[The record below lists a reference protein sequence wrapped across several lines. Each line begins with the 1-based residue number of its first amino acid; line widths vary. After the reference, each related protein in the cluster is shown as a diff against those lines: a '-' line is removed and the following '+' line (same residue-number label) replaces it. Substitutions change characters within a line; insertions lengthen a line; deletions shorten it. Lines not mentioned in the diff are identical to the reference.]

1 MKSTLKQSRSGSL
14 ALALLLG
21 LSAAALPAQAQT
33 AGKKARAAKAAA
45 TQNAPASSSRSGDY
59 IVAIVNS
66 EPVTNHEV
74 NRRAGMLAQQL
85 RANKVAVPDRA
96 TLLRRALNDE
106 ILQKAATFS
115 ARNSGMTVGD
125 EELRQIEANLAR
137 DRKMSVDEFR
147 KRIIAERGITASQYR
162 QSLLDQSLLDQILLE
177 RVRDAR
183 INAEVARISDVE
195 ALQLLRDEQRKTGA
209 TLMAEQSHAR
219 HILLRPAPN
228 LSEQQALARLAA
240 VRASIASGKTDF
252 ASAAR
257 ELSQDGSASAGGDLG
272 WAPAGQFVPE
282 FEQQLDRL
290 KPGQMSQPFMSRFG
304 AHLVQLIERR
314 TEPMNEAQQI
324 AVARA
329 ALRERKAAQALQQWE
344 NEIRNRAYIEM
355 RAEPR

>member
-162 QSLLDQSLLDQILLE
+162 QSLLDQILLE
-177 RVRDAR
+177 NR
-183 INAEVARISDVE
+183 
-195 ALQLLRDEQRKTGA
+195 
-209 TLMAEQSHAR
+209 
-219 HILLRPAPN
+219 
-228 LSEQQALARLAA
+228 
-240 VRASIASGKTDF
+240 
-252 ASAAR
+252 
-257 ELSQDGSASAGGDLG
+257 
-272 WAPAGQFVPE
+272 
-282 FEQQLDRL
+282 
-290 KPGQMSQPFMSRFG
+290 
-304 AHLVQLIERR
+304 
-314 TEPMNEAQQI
+314 
-324 AVARA
+324 
-329 ALRERKAAQALQQWE
+329 RKARPPHCSADFRGVLCLGV
-344 NEIRNRAYIEM
+344 IHGCLL
-355 RAEPR
+355 

>member
-1 MKSTLKQSRSGSL
+1 MTTTLQHSLAQARPGAL

-21 LSAAALPAQAQT
+21 LSAATLPAQAQT
-33 AGKKARAAKAAA
+33 AAKTRSAKA
-45 TQNAPASSSRSGDY
+45 TTKAPVASSRSGDY

-74 NRRAGMLAQQL
+74 NRRAAMLAQQL
-85 RANKVAVPDRA
+85 AANKIPVPDRA

-106 ILQKAATFS
+106 ILQKAATYS
-115 ARNSGMTVGD
+115 ARNSGFRVED
-125 EELRQIEANLAR
+125 EELRQIEANMAR
-137 DRKMSVDEFR
+137 ERKLGVEDFR
-147 KRIIAERGITASQYR
+147 KRIMAERGITASQYR
-162 QSLLDQSLLDQILLE
+162 QSLTDQILLE

-195 ALQLLRDEQRKTGA
+195 ALQLLREEQQKTGA
-209 TLMAEQSHAR
+209 TLTAEQSHAR

-228 LSEQQALARLAA
+228 LTEKQALARLAA

-257 ELSQDGSASAGGDLG
+257 EISQDGSASAGGDLG

-290 KPGQMSQPFMSRFG
+290 KPGQMSQPFLSRFG

-314 TEPMNEAQQI
+314 TEPMTEAQQV

-329 ALRERKAAQALQQWE
+329 ALRERRSAQALQQWE

>member
-162 QSLLDQSLLDQILLE
+162 QSLLDQILLE

-257 ELSQDGSASAGGDLG
+257 ELSQDGSASAGADLG

>member
-1 MKSTLKQSRSGSL
+1 MNSTLKQSRSGSL

-162 QSLLDQSLLDQILLE
+162 QSLLDQILLE

>member
-162 QSLLDQSLLDQILLE
+162 QSLLDQILLE

-240 VRASIASGKTDF
+240 VRTSIASGKTDF

>member
-1 MKSTLKQSRSGSL
+1 MKTTVKQSP
-14 ALALLLG
+14 ALARTGALTLAILLG
-21 LSAAALPAQAQT
+21 FSAAALPAQAQT
-33 AGKKARAAKAAA
+33 AGKSKTAA
-45 TQNAPASSSRSGDY
+45 TKKAPQASSRSGDY

-74 NRRAGMLAQQL
+74 NRRASMLAQQL
-85 RANKVAVPDRA
+85 AANKVAVPDRA

-137 DRKMSVDEFR
+137 DRKVSVEEFR

-162 QSLLDQSLLDQILLE
+162 QSLLDQILLE

>member
-147 KRIIAERGITASQYR
+147 KRIMAERGITASQYR
-162 QSLLDQSLLDQILLE
+162 QSLLDQILLE

-240 VRASIASGKTDF
+240 VRTSIASGKTDF

>member
-115 ARNSGMTVGD
+115 ARNSGMTVVV
-125 EELRQIEANLAR
+125 ITHNLALIPMGDQVIR
-137 DRKMSVDEFR
+137 VKSGLIDSITENREPLSIDR
-147 KRIIAERGITASQYR
+147 
-162 QSLLDQSLLDQILLE
+162 
-177 RVRDAR
+177 
-183 INAEVARISDVE
+183 
-195 ALQLLRDEQRKTGA
+195 
-209 TLMAEQSHAR
+209 
-219 HILLRPAPN
+219 
-228 LSEQQALARLAA
+228 
-240 VRASIASGKTDF
+240 
-252 ASAAR
+252 
-257 ELSQDGSASAGGDLG
+257 
-272 WAPAGQFVPE
+272 
-282 FEQQLDRL
+282 
-290 KPGQMSQPFMSRFG
+290 
-304 AHLVQLIERR
+304 IE
-314 TEPMNEAQQI
+314 
-324 AVARA
+324 
-329 ALRERKAAQALQQWE
+329 W
-344 NEIRNRAYIEM
+344 
-355 RAEPR
+355 